1 MPAPG
6 LAALAAHAA
15 PCRKGCSI
23 RAGGKPFKIL
33 LQVRPLPPLFRGR
46 VLVPSHL
53 ERRIAFEEDSRLDYC
68 HPRARP
74 HPMGM
79 RPRVNRLRHI
89 WRGHICVTC
98 SMRRS

>member
-46 VLVPSHL
+46 VLAAHL
-53 ERRIAFEEDSRLDYC
+53 AWTYMCYVLHEEILIKDGAYLAAVSGTCAMINYQGVCTCNSLCRL
-68 HPRARP
+68 
-74 HPMGM
+74 
-79 RPRVNRLRHI
+79 
-89 WRGHICVTC
+89 
-98 SMRRS
+98 